1 MKLTEEEYRQKFNEE
16 DDVPGWDAIDEAL
29 EKVYGDKEPRHYGT
43 IISYALGGEDPL
55 NGISVYDNQ
64 EQEFHRHIVSYGMS
78 ELYYSPESVENE
90 FSGWG
95 FELTFR
101 IVPFEGDKDTDEAK
115 NEPNWAIGLMQNLA
129 RYVFESEK
137 WFEAYHFIPANGP
150 IRLDTDTK
158 MVAIVFVPDPQLGT
172 IDTPHGEVAFL
183 QMVGLTQEEYDW
195 LLEDPTTDRVEQL
208 INLMREDNPLLI
220 TDLKRMESYV

>member
-1 MKLTEEEYRQKFNEE
+1 MKLIKEEYEQKFDEE
-16 DDVPGWDAIDEAL
+16 DAVPGWDAIDEVL
-29 EKVYGDKEPRHYGT
+29 DKLYGGIEPRHYGT
-43 IISYALGGEDPL
+43 IIRYMLGGEDPL
-55 NGISVYDNQ
+55 DGVSIYDNT

-78 ELYYSPESVENE
+78 ELYYSPESSEND
-90 FSGWG
+90 FNGWG
-95 FELTFR
+95 FEFTFR

-150 IRLDTDTK
+150 IRLETDTK
-158 MVAIVFVPDPQLGT
+158 MVAIAFVPDPQLGT

-195 LLEDPTTDRVEQL
+195 LLQEPNTERVKQL
-208 INLMREDNPLLI
+208 IDKMREDNPLLI
-220 TDLKRMESYV
+220 TDLNRTKSYI